1 MILRDSKRT
10 PAALAAL
17 AMLSALA
24 GLAGAAACSPE
35 TNATVKKP
43 ASDAGDDDERD
54 TSDPST
60 TKPNPDSGLGELLV
74 RPARLYSGF
83 DGTHTFTVPV
93 AVYDSVADLTLTADD
108 PSAVEIKPKELANPV
123 RQDGTT
129 DNGKYFFVTAKKAG
143 SIKLSAKSGG
153 KTAEAQL
160 TVTAYTPQRW
170 QVGETRYKNASGSE
184 PACANCHV
192 NGNAIDN
199 SPAALATATDD
210 AIGVVITTGIST
222 AGFPIRIDGK
232 PGHRWT
238 VDETVSAGLVTYL
251 RSLEPRG
258 YK

>member
-1 MILRDSKRT
+1 MSLCGSKRSSLALLT
-10 PAALAAL
+10 LSLIAAGAL
-17 AMLSALA
+17 
-24 GLAGAAACSPE
+24 AAACSASLASPGTSKAKSSDGGPSETDEPE
-35 TNATVKKP
+35 PVT
-43 ASDAGDDDERD
+43 
-54 TSDPST
+54 PSA
-60 TKPNPDSGLGELLV
+60 DSGLGELLI
-74 RPARLYSGF
+74 RPSRLYSGF

-93 AVYDSVADLTLTADD
+93 AVYDSAADLTLTADD
-108 PSAVEIKPKELANPV
+108 PSAVDIVPKQLANPI

-143 SIKLSAKSGG
+143 TIKLAAKSGG

-160 TVTAYTPQRW
+160 TVTSYRADRW

-199 SPAALATATDD
+199 SPAALATATDESI
-210 AIGVVITTGIST
+210 AIVITTGIST

-232 PGHRWT
+232 LGHRWT
-238 VDETVSAGLVTYL
+238 VDESVSAGLVTYL